1 MLGFFEN
8 SDNESFMRNIVS
20 PESSLSSGL
29 FDMESCGWWH
39 TKFTPGTLRRL
50 EEGIEG
56 MIRSCILK
64 TMPANE
70 IGKSFDPDLGRPTK
84 ELHAICALLLLGE
97 FRNWTVDQTA
107 HAWCFDASVQFALN
121 LGCDRQEICPRTVDS
136 YRKLLRENNMAQDIF
151 ENVTTVIVKEFQLS
165 IKKQRLDS
173 THIFSDMARFGR
185 LKLLM
190 VTVKRFLVQLLK
202 HDARGYE
209 SVPEELRKRYQAT
222 ESRLFGMET
231 KTPANHAEAMKQTGI
246 DIGLLIKLFGETETH
261 AKWDS
266 LGTLQRVF
274 RENFEVKEDGM
285 VVVLP
290 KAVDENGQSSR
301 VMQNPSDQEAEYDGH
316 KGPGYQVQISNSYD
330 TGECAPGIITACLP
344 EGAGEWDGNSLTPVQ
359 EQQERMG
366 TTPEEQLADTHYGSQ
381 GNVDRSAAR
390 GIKLIAPVAG
400 VKAKEKKGNE
410 VVSDTEIDASE
421 EEEKKRKLAQ
431 RRKEQESEEWKK
443 TYSKRSG
450 VEGIHSGLE
459 GNRDQALES
468 SRKEGSVDV
477 GISESNGLEYPC
489 SSENCDYASE
499 KGRKSGSESATQGW
513 TEDIVAKNERQ
524 EACERFGS
532 ARGTNLA
539 AKNTKFG
546 KPEFKALAPAS
557 LFAPASCRVCLPS
570 SCVMAMSFAS
580 QHYCLSALC
589 GRLSM
594 G

>member
-1 MLGFFEN
+1 MRAQKVTGAKTFLKIVLCFFEN
-8 SDNESFMRNIVS
+8 SDNESFLRNIVS

-29 FDMESCGWWH
+29 FDMESRGWWH

-56 MIRSCILK
+56 MIRSCILN

-330 TGECAPGIITACLP
+330 TGEGAPGIITACLP

-450 VEGIHSGLE
+450 VEGIHSGLDRVTGIKHLRVRGKKAVWMSVFLKVTGWNIRAAAKIATMRRKKAGKAGLNLQRKGGQRILLQKMSGRRRVRGSVPQGARIWQQKIQNS
-459 GNRDQALES
+459 GNR
-468 SRKEGSVDV
+468 
-477 GISESNGLEYPC
+477 
-489 SSENCDYASE
+489 
-499 KGRKSGSESATQGW
+499 
-513 TEDIVAKNERQ
+513 
-524 EACERFGS
+524 
-532 ARGTNLA
+532 NLR
-539 AKNTKFG
+539 
-546 KPEFKALAPAS
+546 PVPPL
-557 LFAPASCRVCLPS
+557 LFLRPHLLYD
-570 SCVMAMSFAS
+570 F
-580 QHYCLSALC
+580 YF
-589 GRLSM
+589 
-594 G
+594 